1 MKLFFSLILAGLLLN
16 SCESVPKCVN
26 IVYFQNQTTKAD
38 MLSFQGK
45 LYPPVLKKYKGMI
58 LDVKQ
63 VEFRDYCPVQD
74 EADMEDGICTIH
86 FKLQYH
92 DSTMFYGYILQGQCF
107 GSFCYVIPNSFSEQA
122 FKELQEQE
130 RK

>member
-1 MKLFFSLILAGLLLN
+1 MKLFFSIILAGLLLT
-16 SCESVPKCVN
+16 SCASVPRCVN

-45 LYPPVLKKYKGMI
+45 LYPPALKKYKGMI

-63 VEFRDYCPVQD
+63 VGFREFCPVQD
-74 EADMEDGICTIH
+74 EADMEDGIYTIH
-86 FKLQYH
+86 FV
-92 DSTMFYGYILQGQCF
+92 GYVLHGQCW
-107 GSFCYVIPNSFSEQA
+107 GSVCYVIPNSFSDRV

-130 RK
+130 RR